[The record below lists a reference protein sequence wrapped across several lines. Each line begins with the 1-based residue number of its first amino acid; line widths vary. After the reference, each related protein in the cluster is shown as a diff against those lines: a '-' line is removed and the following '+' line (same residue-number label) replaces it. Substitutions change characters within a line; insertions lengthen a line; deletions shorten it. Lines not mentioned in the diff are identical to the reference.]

1 MVNEYALLNA
11 LKTALDADA
20 ILDTLLNVT
29 DGVSKVILGP
39 ARPPTGS
46 NPTIQL
52 YVSEHQV
59 DEEAKWDRLEVTV
72 GIYASDRPDPPGPAD
87 VKQIADIMDR
97 LITLVDEL
105 PPALTSHRSYNI
117 GLIGFS
123 PVGPA
128 PNPPDGEPQH
138 FQEAKFY
145 FRGIKLV

>member
-1 MVNEYALLNA
+1 MVNEYLLLNG

-20 ILDTLLNVT
+20 TLKTLLNVKGT
-29 DGVSKVILGP
+29 SSKVILGP
-39 ARPPTGS
+39 ARPTVAS

-59 DEEAKWDRLEVTV
+59 DEEAKWDRVEVTFGV
-72 GIYASDRPDPPGPAD
+72 YATDITGLAD
-87 VKQIADIMDR
+87 VQQIANIIDR
-97 LITLVDEL
+97 VVPLVDEL
-105 PPALTSHRSYNI
+105 PPTLTGHQKFNI

-128 PNPPDGEPQH
+128 PNPPDGVPQH

-145 FRGIKLV
+145 FRGIKT